1 MREGTKVHFEA
12 DRESTLAKIKQTLGL
27 SDVTIRVKTRDG
39 EVWTN
44 VLHVASKMVRDLVQG
59 RGCCAVTEPLLILP
73 DAEKRTVALLDRIL
87 QHGAA
92 ILTLDERENVEKIAE
107 KLNEVTED
115 LGFELVNFQVRPGP
129 DRAITRD
136 HRLAH
141 SFNQARKWGDSN
153 NNITKWSM
161 L

>member
-1 MREGTKVHFEA
+1 MTNVIFEENSEETLTKVKRF
-12 DRESTLAKIKQTLGL
+12 LGQ
-27 SDVTIRVKTRDG
+27 SDLTIRIRTCDG

-44 VLHVASKMVRDLVQG
+44 VLHIASLLVRDLLQG
-59 RGCCAVTEPLLILP
+59 RGCCGGIEPLLILP

-87 QHGAA
+87 QHGSA
-92 ILTLDERENVEKIAE
+92 ILTLDERENVEKIAQ

-129 DRAITRD
+129 DRATTTD

-141 SFNQARKWGDSN
+141 SFNQTRKWGDSN

>member
-1 MREGTKVHFEA
+1 MKEGTKVYFEA
-12 DRESTLAKIKQTLGL
+12 DEESTLAKIRQTLGL
-27 SDVTIRVKTRDG
+27 SDFTIRVKTRDG

-44 VLHVASKMVRDLVQG
+44 VLHVASKMVRDLVQD
-59 RGCCAVTEPLLILP
+59 RGCCAVSEPLLILP

-87 QHGAA
+87 QHGSA
-92 ILTLDERENVEKIAE
+92 ILTLDERENVEKIAA

-129 DRAITRD
+129 DRATTTD

-141 SFNQARKWGDSN
+141 SFNQTRKWGDSN